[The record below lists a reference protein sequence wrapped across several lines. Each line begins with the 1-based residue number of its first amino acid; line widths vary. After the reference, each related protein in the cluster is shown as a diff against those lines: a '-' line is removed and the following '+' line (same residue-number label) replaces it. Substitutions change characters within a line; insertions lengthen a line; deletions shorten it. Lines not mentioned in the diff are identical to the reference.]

1 MLKLGRLTP
10 KPCKKNRKTNTEGGE
25 TAILLGV
32 RGTRMADPNIPE
44 ILNNELVV
52 HFSGESEA
60 VFIRSGVG
68 RAWL

>member
-1 MLKLGRLTP
+1 
-10 KPCKKNRKTNTEGGE
+10 
-25 TAILLGV
+25 
-32 RGTRMADPNIPE
+32 MADPNIPE